1 MRLIAFLQAW
11 DLLRDELGREPSL
24 EEYAVRFAVTTETVA
39 GLRAE
44 CEAAFPSLSPGEVL
58 HLLWRWREA
67 RVKRRAELPIRR
79 G

>member
-24 EEYAVRFAVTTETVA
+24 AEYGERFGVRIETA
-39 GLRAE
+39 AERRAE
-44 CEAAFPSLSPGEVL
+44 CESAFQGLPPGEVL
-58 HLLWRWREA
+58 QLLWRWRES
-67 RVKRRAELPIRR
+67 RVKARGEVPIPS